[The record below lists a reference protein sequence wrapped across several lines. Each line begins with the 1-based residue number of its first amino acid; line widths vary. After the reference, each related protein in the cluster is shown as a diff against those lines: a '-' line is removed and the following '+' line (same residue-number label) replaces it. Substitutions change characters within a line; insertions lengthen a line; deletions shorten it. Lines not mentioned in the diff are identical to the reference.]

1 MSIKTKEDQV
11 LTIPEFFKKKEY
23 NRAQDVITYLCDQYY
38 VYGEPRCQMLTWAS
52 ALRSAVSRDAMHFE
66 EYYEN
71 PDYKGFFDLRHRTPW
86 HQTERVLEK
95 IFDDISEISCY
106 QLDEK
111 NEDVYEQFLQAIYES
126 WKRAKKINFQRALS
140 DKEEFYW

>member
-23 NRAQDVITYLCDQYY
+23 NRAQDVIGYLCDQYY
-38 VYGEPRCQMLTWAS
+38 IYGPERSNMLTWAS

-66 EYYEN
+66 PYYEQ
-71 PDYKGFFDLRHRTPW
+71 PEMREWMDFRSRTPW
-86 HQTERVLEK
+86 FQTERVLEK
-95 IFDDISEISCY
+95 VFDDISEISCY

-140 DKEEFYW
+140 DKEEFNW